1 MSGKDLGMKLISELR
16 KKLLILSDKL
26 NTSRRKTIVEYLKYD
41 PLFVD
46 AENGHNDTNKDEGI

>member
-1 MSGKDLGMKLISELR
+1 MKLISELR